1 MTKDELE
8 ALGREHGLEL
18 DKRKSVAKLREELA
32 AAGVEVPA
40 EAAEAAEPGAAEPG
54 VDVEI
59 LRDVWDAGGVRQRR
73 GSVVAVST
81 DTALE
86 WLEKGLAK
94 RAA

>member
-32 AAGVEVPA
+32 AAGVEVPV
-40 EAAEAAEPGAAEPG
+40 EPEPQPKPEPGL
-54 VDVEI
+54 DVEI
-59 LRDVWDAGGVRQRR
+59 LRDVWDADGVRQRR

-81 DTALE
+81 ETALE

>member
-32 AAGVEVPA
+32 AAGIDVPA
-40 EAAEAAEPGAAEPG
+40 DAPG

-59 LRDVWDAGGVRQRR
+59 LRDVWDAKGVRQRK

-81 DTALE
+81 ETAFD

>member
-32 AAGVEVPA
+32 AAGVDVPA
-40 EAAEAAEPGAAEPG
+40 SEPAPEAAAPAG

-59 LRDVWDAGGVRQRR
+59 LRDVWDAKGVRQRK

-81 DTALE
+81 ETAME
-86 WLEKGLAK
+86 WLERGLAK

>member
-32 AAGVEVPA
+32 AAGIDVPA
-40 EAAEAAEPGAAEPG
+40 DAPGI
-54 VDVEI
+54 DVEI
-59 LRDVWDAGGVRQRR
+59 LRDVWDAKGVRQRK

-81 DTALE
+81 ETAME
-86 WLEKGLAK
+86 WLERGLAK

>member
-18 DKRKSVAKLREELA
+18 DKRKSVAKLRKELA
-32 AAGVEVPA
+32 AAGVDVPAEVPA
-40 EAAEAAEPGAAEPG
+40 PEAAAPAG

-59 LRDVWDAGGVRQRR
+59 LRDVWDADGVRQRR
-73 GSVVAVST
+73 GSVVAVPT